1 MPGKRRPGSTAG
13 GSFNRSSS
21 TAKTWQT
28 LRSRLS
34 QPTWPAWSWST
45 NQELKSLTRTAQQ
58 CGEDVAEPA
67 GDLART
73 IAGICRYDVEGC
85 PIDALERQ
93 RGVAQLAA
101 EPRTDHF
108 TALSRKSLTR
118 TGISASSSRRRP
130 GAASRQSRPS
140 SQSPGRK
147 PTREQA
153 QLGAGEDHDLGS
165 QPAEPLGPFGTVA
178 KEIQQLLGGQVTGER
193 RQPDLQADL
202 GGVLRGTSNR
212 SGSPLVT
219 RTAFQ

>member
-101 EPRTDHF
+101 EPRT
-108 TALSRKSLTR
+108 
-118 TGISASSSRRRP
+118 RP
-130 GAASRQSRPS
+130 LHGLAEEVVDAD
-140 SQSPGRK
+140 G
-147 PTREQA
+147 
-153 QLGAGEDHDLGS
+153 DLR
-165 QPAEPLGPFGTVA
+165 
-178 KEIQQLLGGQVTGER
+178 QQLA
-193 RQPDLQADL
+193 QA
-202 GGVLRGTSNR
+202 T
-212 SGSPLVT
+212 
-219 RTAFQ
+219 